1 MKFFP
6 LVWAGIW
13 RKKGRAI
20 LTLLSV
26 MNAFLLFG
34 LLQGFS
40 SGIDHAIGETHAD
53 VLYVFSRIS
62 VLEGMPLGHMAQ
74 IKTVPGVKAVT
85 PLLVFTSTYR
95 NPQTF
100 INAVAVDPETFFDA
114 YPSLSAP
121 PAQLE
126 AMRRTRTGALMG
138 ADLAR
143 LRGWKIG
150 DTVPLRSLYWANRAG
165 TPTWPVTIVGTY
177 VSKDPDFGASALLVN
192 YAYVDEAR
200 TSQNG
205 TANILITRIADPN
218 RAGEVSNGIDKL
230 FANSPHETKT
240 ATQKQ
245 YAQNQLKQIGDIG
258 FVIRAIMGA
267 VFFALLLSV
276 GAVMMQSVR
285 ERTPEL
291 AILKT
296 LGFTDR
302 GVLALVL
309 AEALLFC
316 LVSGALGLALAAA
329 LFPLAKTLTG
339 FAMQPGAVMALGLVA
354 AVILALLT
362 GLPPAVRAMRLQIVD
377 ALAGR

>member
-13 RKKGRAI
+13 RKRGRAI

-34 LLQGFS
+34 LLQGLS

-53 VLYVFSRIS
+53 VLYVFSRVSI
-62 VLEGMPLGHMAQ
+62 LEGMPLGHMTQ

-95 NPQTF
+95 NPSTF
-100 INAVAVDPETFFDA
+100 INAVAIDPDSFFDA

-121 PAQLE
+121 PAQLD
-126 AMRRTRTGALMG
+126 AMRRTRMGALMG
-138 ADLAR
+138 SDLAR
-143 LRGWKIG
+143 LRGWKVG

-177 VSKDPDFGASALLVN
+177 VSKDPDFGASSLLVN
-192 YAYVDEAR
+192 YAYVDEGR

-205 TANILITRIADPN
+205 TANILIARIADPN
-218 RAGEVSNGIDKL
+218 KAGEVSNAIDKL

-302 GVLALVL
+302 AVLALVL

-316 LVSGALGLALAAA
+316 LVSAALGLALAAA

-339 FAMQPGAVMALGLVA
+339 FAMQVGGVMALGLVA
-354 AVILALLT
+354 AVILALIT
-362 GLPPAVRAMRLQIVD
+362 GLPPAIRAMRLQIVD

>member
-6 LVWAGIW
+6 LLWAGIW

-40 SGIDHAIGETHAD
+40 SGIDHAIGETRAD
-53 VLYVFSRIS
+53 VLYVFSRVSI
-62 VLEGMPLGHMAQ
+62 LEGIPLGHIAQ

-85 PLLVFTSTYR
+85 PVLVFTSTYR
-95 NPQTF
+95 NPRTF
-100 INAVAVDPETFFDA
+100 INAVGVDPDSFFET

-126 AMRRTRTGALMG
+126 AMRRMRTGALMG

-143 LRGWKIG
+143 LHGWKIG
-150 DTVPLRSLYWANRAG
+150 DTVPLRSLYWANRSGAL
-165 TPTWPVTIVGTY
+165 TWPVNIVGTY
-177 VSKDPDFGASALLVN
+177 VSKDPDFGASSLLVN
-192 YAYVDEAR
+192 YAYIDEGR

-205 TANILITRIADPN
+205 TANILMARVADPN
-218 RAGEVSNGIDKL
+218 KAGEVSNAIDKL

-276 GAVMMQSVR
+276 GAVMMQAVR

-296 LGFTDR
+296 LGFTDK

-316 LVSGALGLALAAA
+316 LFSGVLGLALAAA
-329 LFPLAKTLTG
+329 LFPVAKTLVG
-339 FAMQPGAVMALGLVA
+339 FAMQPGPVMALGLVA

-362 GLPPAVRAMRLQIVD
+362 GLPPAIRAMRLQIVD